1 MYVRAVLLPMLLAAT
16 SLSIACS
23 GRSDRMTTPTQME
36 PPDPIGSS
44 SAPGD
49 RGPVPPQQPPPPL
62 SGSCDAA
69 KAQFAIGQRASS
81 DLLERARIAAEAGSA
96 RFLRPNDR
104 ITLEFL
110 GSRLNLILNDQ
121 NVVHSATCG

>member
-1 MYVRAVLLPMLLAAT
+1 M
-16 SLSIACS
+16 
-23 GRSDRMTTPTQME
+23 
-36 PPDPIGSS
+36 PPS
-44 SAPGD
+44 
-49 RGPVPPQQPPPPL
+49 PPSPPPV
-62 SGSCDAA
+62 SDSCDAA

-81 DLLERARIAAEAGSA
+81 DLLERARVAAQARSA

-121 NVVHSATCG
+121 DVVHSATCG